1 MPANLF
7 VLRKKKVSRKV
18 YAPTDYGMGIEISG
32 KYTTTAPLGGGEV
45 SQSTVGFTFNLD
57 KLSLRPPALSVRS
70 TLRNWTISGL
80 QGCSR
85 SSPTLPLF
93 RLLLLKSSNR
103 KMSFGIPGG
112 NLDLIHTAELV

>member
-7 VLRKKKVSRKV
+7 VLRKKKVSRKI
-18 YAPTDYGMGIEISG
+18 YAPTDCGMGIEISG

-70 TLRNWTISGL
+70 TLRNWTISES

>member
-1 MPANLF
+1 MPANPL
-7 VLRKKKVSRKV
+7 VLWKKKVSLEV
-18 YAPTDYGMGIEISG
+18 YAPTDCGMGIEISG

-45 SQSTVGFTFNLD
+45 SQSTVGFIFNLD
-57 KLSLRPPALSVRS
+57 KLSLHPPALSVRS
-70 TLRNWTISGL
+70 TLRNWTISES